1 MGFLFDMFYNSSPEL
16 IEAKNYRPP
25 VMICVSNYDLYTEQ
39 PNKVESMSS
48 NQLKEEVDKILASY
62 GIER

>member
-16 IEAKNYRPP
+16 IEAKNYVPP
-25 VMICVSNYDLYTEQ
+25 QRLCDNNYDLFIEQ
-39 PNKVESMSS
+39 PNKVESMDS
-48 NQLKEEVDKILASY
+48 NQLKQEVDKILTSY